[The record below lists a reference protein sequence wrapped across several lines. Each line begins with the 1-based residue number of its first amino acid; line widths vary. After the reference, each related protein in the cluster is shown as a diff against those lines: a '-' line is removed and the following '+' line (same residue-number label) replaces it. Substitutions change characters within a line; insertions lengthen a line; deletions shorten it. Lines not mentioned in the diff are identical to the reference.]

1 MMVTITN
8 FRDIGGI
15 ENKAG
20 KKIKTD
26 IFLRSGELS
35 KLTKED
41 EQRLEKNYRLG
52 KIIDLRSELEVEE
65 RPDMSV
71 PRSEYIHIDI
81 LEDIQ
86 DEGASIEDFVKIGS
100 PEKSASYM
108 EKLYADIALN
118 VTAQKGYNKFFEE
131 ILALDKQESIL
142 FHCFAGKD
150 RTGIAAALVLETLG
164 APREAIYADYLLT
177 NELRKK
183 ENAMILEQAKKSQLA
198 DANLEALHVALNVD
212 SSYLDN
218 FYQTVDAQYGDI
230 STYLKQAIGL
240 DKLATEALNNR
251 FLVD

>member
-1 MMVTITN
+1 MVTITN

-15 ENKAG
+15 KNKEG
-20 KKIKTD
+20 KKLKTD
-26 IFLRSGELS
+26 VFLRSGELS
-35 KLTKED
+35 SLTKED
-41 EQRLEKNYRLG
+41 EQRLEKKYHLG

-71 PRSEYIHIDI
+71 PKSEYIHIDI

-86 DEGASIEDFVKIGS
+86 DEGASIGDFVKIGS

-108 EKLYADIALN
+108 AKLYGDIALN
-118 VTAQKGYNKFFEE
+118 TTSQKGYNKFFEE
-131 ILALDKQESIL
+131 ILALQEQESIL

-150 RTGIAAALVLETLG
+150 RTGIAAALVLETLNVS
-164 APREAIYADYLLT
+164 RKEIYTDYLKT

-183 ENAMILEQAKKSQLA
+183 ENAMILEQARKTNLEE
-198 DANLEALHVALNVD
+198 ANLEALHVALNVD

-218 FYQTVDAQYGDI
+218 FYQTVEAQYGDI

-240 DKLATEALNNR
+240 DKGTIEILNHR
-251 FLVD
+251 FLLA

>member
-1 MMVTITN
+1 MVTITN

-15 ENKAG
+15 KNKEG
-20 KKIKTD
+20 KQVKKNV
-26 IFLRSGELS
+26 FLRSGELS
-35 KLTKED
+35 NLTKDD
-41 EQRLEKNYRLG
+41 EQRLEANYRLG
-52 KIIDLRSELEVEE
+52 KIIDLRSEAEVEE

-71 PRSEYIHIDI
+71 PKAEYIHIDI

-118 VTAQKGYNKFFEE
+118 TTSQKGYNKFFEE
-131 ILALDKQESIL
+131 ILALQKQESIL

-150 RTGIAAALVLETLG
+150 RTGIAALLVLETLG
-164 APREAIYADYLLT
+164 VPREAIYADYLLT

-183 ENAMILEQAKKSQLA
+183 ENAQILEQAKKVQLEA
-198 DANLEALHVALNVD
+198 ANLEALHVALNVD

-218 FYQTVDAQYGDI
+218 FYQTVEAQYGDI
-230 STYLKQAIGL
+230 STYLKQAIGV
-240 DKLATEALNNR
+240 DKEMKETLNHR
-251 FLVD
+251 FVLN

>member
-1 MMVTITN
+1 MVTITN

-15 ENKAG
+15 KNKEG
-20 KKIKTD
+20 KQVKKNV
-26 IFLRSGELS
+26 FLRSGELS
-35 KLTKED
+35 NLTKDD
-41 EQRLEKNYRLG
+41 EQRLEANYRLG
-52 KIIDLRSELEVEE
+52 KIIDLRSEAEVEE

-71 PRSEYIHIDI
+71 PKAEYIHIDI

-118 VTAQKGYNKFFEE
+118 TTSQKGYNKFFEE
-131 ILALDKQESIL
+131 ILALQKQESIL

-150 RTGIAAALVLETLG
+150 RTGIAALLVLETLG
-164 APREAIYADYLLT
+164 VPREAIYADYLLT

-183 ENAMILEQAKKSQLA
+183 ENAQILEQAKKVQLEA
-198 DANLEALHVALNVD
+198 ANLEALHVALNVD

-218 FYQTVDAQYGDI
+218 FYQTVEAQYGDI
-230 STYLKQAIGL
+230 STYLKQAIGI
-240 DKLATEALNNR
+240 DKGMKETLNHR
-251 FLVD
+251 FVLN